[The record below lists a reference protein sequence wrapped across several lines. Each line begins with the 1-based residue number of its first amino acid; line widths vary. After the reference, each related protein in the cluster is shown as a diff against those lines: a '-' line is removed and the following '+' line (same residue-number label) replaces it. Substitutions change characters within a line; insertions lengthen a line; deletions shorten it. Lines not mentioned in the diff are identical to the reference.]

1 MSIFPMDSSVPVR
14 SFNSALTLF
23 SRAGF
28 FSEIM
33 LTSRSQAK
41 RSRPPIKAVM
51 RTIYRSVFF
60 NTLSEPDRVQVVR
73 EFFQD
78 RGRDFNLFLC
88 LFPIA
93 LFDGFPDARQ
103 CFYAISGIKLRSINS
118 MPVPGAAREPLC
130 RYHF

>member
-1 MSIFPMDSSVPVR
+1 MSIFPMDTSVPVR

-41 RSRPPIKAVM
+41 RSRPPIKAVT

-60 NTLSEPDRVQVVR
+60 NTLPDRVQVVR

-103 CFYAISGIKLRSINS
+103 CFYAISGIKARSINS
-118 MPVPGAAREPLC
+118 MPVPRAAGKPVIR
-130 RYHF
+130 